1 MDQFSPDVC
10 CCVCCVFRVLSKFAF
25 SLSQDC
31 ELPEKKEVRGGVL
44 RSRSRPVVNSCDVP
58 WRINDLVLFQKSAF
72 LKAEAVDMLIQ
83 HHLFSWD
90 I

>member
-1 MDQFSPDVC
+1 MCVAVC
-10 CCVCCVFRVLSKFAF
+10 CLLRVLSKFAF

-31 ELPEKKEVRGGVL
+31 ELPEKKEVRGFTKQKPGIGQQLGYSVE
-44 RSRSRPVVNSCDVP
+44 N
-58 WRINDLVLFQKSAF
+58 NDLVLFQKSAY